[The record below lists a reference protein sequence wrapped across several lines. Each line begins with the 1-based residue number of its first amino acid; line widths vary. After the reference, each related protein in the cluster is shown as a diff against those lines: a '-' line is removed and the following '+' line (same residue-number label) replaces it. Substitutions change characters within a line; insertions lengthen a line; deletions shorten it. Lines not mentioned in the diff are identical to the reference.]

1 MRRFVFRA
9 EAALELRRRQ
19 EEEALRVLGAA
30 EARERV
36 AARMLA
42 DAEQQLSEALSHAR
56 EAECVAGDT
65 TLRMWHRN
73 WIVGRQQR
81 VGRCRTEVEARRSE
95 VNDARRLAMDARRKR
110 KTLERLKQKA
120 FVSWQEAER
129 REEQKAIDDLAT
141 VRFVQ
146 ARTGGHP

>member
-1 MRRFVFRA
+1 
-9 EAALELRRRQ
+9 
-19 EEEALRVLGAA
+19 
-30 EARERV
+30 
-36 AARMLA
+36 
-42 DAEQQLSEALSHAR
+42 
-56 EAECVAGDT
+56 
-65 TLRMWHRN
+65 MWHRN
-73 WIVGRQQR
+73 WMVGRQPQ
-81 VGRCRTEVEARRSE
+81 VGRGRPEVEARRSE